1 MKMDKVKARKQGD
14 VVTVTL
20 SKKFNIVEGQEFY
33 ITQEKDGTISLIPKI
48 GDYFADVGEEE
59 FVDDDDELS
68 QRFFTTGSELDE

>member
-33 ITQEKDGTISLIPKI
+33 ITQEKMEQSRLFLKLEIILLMWEKKNLLMTMTNYPKDFSLRE
-48 GDYFADVGEEE
+48 VN
-59 FVDDDDELS
+59 
-68 QRFFTTGSELDE
+68 